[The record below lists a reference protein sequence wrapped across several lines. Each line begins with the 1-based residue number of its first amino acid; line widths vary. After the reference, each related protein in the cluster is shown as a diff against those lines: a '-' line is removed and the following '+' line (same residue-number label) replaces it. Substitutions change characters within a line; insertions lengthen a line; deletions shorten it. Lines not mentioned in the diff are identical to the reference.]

1 MLENSLAFFSSI
13 GDTLVA
19 TVPIT
24 IVLAAVFT
32 VLGHF
37 WACNPGIPWWG
48 RRELVT
54 DVVYWF
60 FVPWLARIVRIG
72 ALVYAAGLL
81 FDVRTPEQLAA
92 FYDNGHGPLAALP
105 FAAQAL
111 FLLVVSDFLLYW
123 IHRLFHGGSWW
134 KYHAVHHA
142 PEEVDW
148 LSAARFHPVNL
159 VLGPVAVDVCMLLAG
174 VSPDVM
180 VWLAPFTTFHSA
192 FVHANL
198 RWTLGPLKY
207 VIATPVF
214 HRWHHTSLKEG
225 GNTNYAGTFPVWDL
239 LFGTFRMP
247 ADVLPA
253 RYGADD
259 PSMPESF
266 EHQLVYPL
274 KMR

>member
-1 MLENSLAFFSSI
+1 MLETLLTFATSI
-13 GDTLVA
+13 GDTLIA
-19 TVPIT
+19 TVPVT
-24 IVLAAVFT
+24 IALAAVFT

-37 WACNPGIPWWG
+37 WACNPGKPWWK

-54 DVVYWF
+54 DLVYWF
-60 FVPWLARIVRIG
+60 FVPWLARIVRIA
-72 ALVYAAGLL
+72 ALVGAAG
-81 FDVRTPEQLAA
+81 FFFNMRTPEQLAS

-105 FAAQAL
+105 FAVQVV
-111 FLLVVSDFLLYW
+111 LLMIVSDLMLYW
-123 IHRLFHGGSWW
+123 IHRIFHGGSWW

-159 VLGPVAVDVCMLLAG
+159 ILGPVAVDVCMLLAG
-174 VSPDVM
+174 FSPDVM

-198 RWTLGPLKY
+198 NWTLGPLKY

-214 HRWHHTSLKEG
+214 HRWHHTGVDEG
-225 GNTNYAGTFPVWDL
+225 GDTNFAPTFPVWDL

-247 ADVLPA
+247 EGELPA
-253 RYGADD
+253 NYGVDD
-259 PSMPESF
+259 PAMPASF
-266 EHQLVYPL
+266 QEQLVYPL
-274 KMR
+274 RAR